1 MIKKYKTLVL
11 IGLINLVCCFQ
22 VLAET
27 SQVAP
32 AQLNKSW
39 GVLLGDVITMSV
51 ELPIPASDVDMS
63 SIPHVDKRFGDWLSI
78 RDIVINDSQLLID
91 FQLVNVAPETTEVLT
106 PKLSFRSIDS
116 AFIDIEQVP
125 FTISPVI
132 PKADKDSVSKLV
144 LKPAHQPEMIDTN
157 AIYQTLMLG
166 VVSSAL
172 LLLVLVV
179 WSVGWRPRNRLPF
192 AEALH
197 GLRML
202 RWQHNNDPQQAVRIV
217 HKAFNRTANKTVVFS
232 QLDQLF
238 KAAPW
243 LQPLEQQITSFYEV
257 SSQHFFSQAG
267 SEGHDIKQLKQLL
280 KACRAKEKLA

>member
-1 MIKKYKTLVL
+1 MIKKYKTLVF
-11 IGLINLVCCFQ
+11 IGLVNLVFSFQ

-32 AQLNKSW
+32 AHLNQSW

-51 ELPIPASDVDMS
+51 DLPIPANDVDMS

-78 RDIVINDSQLLID
+78 RNIVINDKQMLID

-106 PKLSFRSIDS
+106 PKLSFRSVDS
-116 AFIDIEQVP
+116 SFIDIEQVP

-132 PKADKDSVSKLV
+132 PKADKDTVYKLA
-144 LKPAHQPEMIDTN
+144 LKPAHQPEMIDTA
-157 AIYQTLMLG
+157 AIYQKLIIG
-166 VVSSAL
+166 VISSAL
-172 LLLVLVV
+172 LLLVLFI
-179 WSVGWRPRNRLPF
+179 WTVGWRPRNRRPF

-217 HKAFNRTANKTVVFS
+217 HKAFNRTANKTIVFS

-243 LQPLEQQITSFYEV
+243 LEPLEQQITSFYEV
-257 SSQHFFSQAG
+257 SSQHFFSQSAG
-267 SEGHDIKQLKQLL
+267 EGYDIKQLKHLL